1 MELTEQGLADVLV
14 KSLQHDNNIRKEAE
28 ARMKALEA
36 QQGVVLLILR
46 LIALLCQPASA
57 ADSST
62 PAIRQAASVYFK
74 NAIKRRWSPEN
85 TDDGPVEAI
94 AINDRDSIKMHL
106 VDLMSTTPS
115 DVQRQLAEA
124 VSIIA
129 KYDFPHNWQTLLPQL
144 VSKLD
149 GDIRVIQGVML
160 TANSIFKKFRHCYK
174 SDSLFQEI
182 KDCLLIFQSPLLEM
196 FKRNSGVIAHI
207 TTSGN
212 KADLLVTMET
222 HRLMARIYY
231 SLNWQDIPEFF
242 EDNIAEWMEEF
253 MKFLTYKN
261 VHLVDTNEDSE
272 PGPIEKLQ
280 AAILEN
286 LTLYATKYEEE
297 FNPYLGMF
305 TQAIWQLLME
315 VGPQQKYDILATSSI
330 KFLSSVCSK
339 QMNVSLFTD
348 QIIKDIVEHIVVKNI
363 TATEADEELFEDNPT
378 DYIRKDME
386 GSDSDTRR
394 RSAMDLVRALHK
406 FFGTQTSQ
414 YCVGYIDAM
423 LNNYNKTMDW
433 KAKDAAL
440 HLFLS
445 TSVLSS
451 SSSGASELN
460 PNVNVLSIF
469 NSHVLAELSD
479 PSVNTRP
486 IVKADALKLICIFRS
501 HLPVSLLLT
510 LIPNIIAHL
519 SSDYIV
525 VQTYA
530 ALCLEKFL
538 SLKDRNPVSG
548 TMTARISNEH
558 LQPHLQSL
566 LGGLFVALAN
576 PNYPENDYIM
586 KCIMRVLIV
595 VGSDVSPIAMN
606 VLPPLTSTLER
617 VCKNPTNPFFNHY
630 LFECIAILIKSVTSA
645 AKGRDAVGMACSQF
659 EALFFPT
666 FQAILSQDVVEF
678 VPYAFQILAQL
689 LNARPDEMGL
699 SDPYRALF
707 APLLSPTLWERK
719 GNIPALTDLF
729 RAYINKGMNDIV
741 NTNHFEGVLGVFQ
754 KLLSL
759 KSSESYAFKLLNN
772 IIKSASLNTLN
783 PYLPTIFGLL
793 LTRLQE
799 HMKDANKNPKYI
811 KSFLHTLCF
820 FAAVHGGQ
828 ILETVFLSIDPSGG
842 LLHTII
848 VEVWAPNSIACAT
861 NDKPEVRHVII
872 GGTNILCQTDIK
884 QNPITWGS
892 LLKSIVILLDSE
904 GNKVGLDLD
913 DNNSWGLDEDAAD
926 REFDNSYSK
935 LAYAQASDPDLAPDI
950 VSAPNYLAMTL
961 CDVCRRLPG
970 HFPSIIQQ
978 SLDHQQ
984 LQILQGVCQQEGVS
998 LM

>member
-1 MELTEQGLADVLV
+1 MDIFQAPLLDMFKKNSTIIMQLTTTHGNKND
-14 KSLQHDNNIRKEAE
+14 
-28 ARMKALEA
+28 
-36 QQGVVLLILR
+36 LLI
-46 LIALLCQPASA
+46 
-57 ADSST
+57 
-62 PAIRQAASVYFK
+62 
-74 NAIKRRWSPEN
+74 
-85 TDDGPVEAI
+85 
-94 AINDRDSIKMHL
+94 
-106 VDLMSTTPS
+106 
-115 DVQRQLAEA
+115 
-124 VSIIA
+124 
-129 KYDFPHNWQTLLPQL
+129 
-144 VSKLD
+144 
-149 GDIRVIQGVML
+149 
-160 TANSIFKKFRHCYK
+160 
-174 SDSLFQEI
+174 
-182 KDCLLIFQSPLLEM
+182 
-196 FKRNSGVIAHI
+196 
-207 TTSGN
+207 
-212 KADLLVTMET
+212 TMET

-242 EDNIAEWMEEF
+242 EDHIAEWMEEF
-253 MKFLTYKN
+253 MKMLTYTN
-261 VHLVDTNEDSE
+261 TVLVDNNEDLE

-305 TQAIWQLLME
+305 TQAIWQLLMH

-339 QMNVSLFTD
+339 QMNIALFTD
-348 QIIKDIVEHIVVKNI
+348 QIIKDIVEHIVVKNV

-423 LNNYNKTMDW
+423 LHSYSQTMDW

-445 TSVLSS
+445 TSVMST

-460 PNVNVLSIF
+460 PNVNILSIF
-469 NSHVLAELSD
+469 NSHVLSEVTD
-479 PSVNTRP
+479 PNVNSRP

-501 HLPVSLLLT
+501 HLPATLLLT

-519 SSDYIV
+519 SSQYIV

-538 SLKDRNPVSG
+538 SLKDRNPVTSA
-548 TMTARISNEH
+548 MTSRITREH
-558 LQPHLQSL
+558 LQPHLQPL
-566 LGGLFVALAN
+566 LSGLFIALGN
-576 PNYPENDYIM
+576 PNFPENDYIM

-595 VGSDVSPIAMN
+595 VGSDITPNTMH
-606 VLPPLTSTLER
+606 VLPPLTTTLER

-630 LFECIAILIKSVTSA
+630 LFECLAILVKSVTSGA
-645 AKGRDAVGMACSQF
+645 VGVDAIGMACSQF
-659 EALFFPT
+659 ESLFFPT

-689 LNARPDEMGL
+689 LNARPDELGL

-707 APLLSPTLWERK
+707 PPLLSPTLWERK
-719 GNIPALTDLF
+719 GNVPALTDLF
-729 RAYINKGMNDIV
+729 RAYIGKGMNDIV
-741 NTNHFEGVLGVFQ
+741 TNHLEGVLGVFQ

-759 KSSESYAFKLLNN
+759 KSSESYAFKLLNS
-772 IIKSASLNTLN
+772 IIKSASINTLR

-799 HMKDANKNPKYI
+799 HMKDTKTPKYC

-828 ILETVFLSIDPSGG
+828 NLESVFLSIDASGG
-842 LLHTII
+842 LLHTLII
-848 VEVWAPNSIACAT
+848 DVWGPNSVQCAT
-861 NDKPEVRHVII
+861 NDKTEIRHLII
-872 GGTNILCQTDIK
+872 GGTNILCHTNVK
-884 QNPITWGS
+884 QNPVAWGS
-892 LLKSIVILLDSE
+892 LLKSIVILLESDV
-904 GNKVGLDLD
+904 NKVGLDLD
-913 DNNSWGLDEDAAD
+913 DNNSWGLDEEAAD
-926 REFDNSYSK
+926 REFDSSYSK
-935 LAYAQASDPDLAPDI
+935 LAYAQVPDPDLTADI
-950 VSAPNYLAMTL
+950 SSAPNYLAKALSEL
-961 CDVCRRLPG
+961 CRQAPG
-970 HFPSIIQQ
+970 HFPSIVQQ
-978 SLDHQQ
+978 SLEHQQ
-984 LQILQGVCQQEGVS
+984 LQVLQGLCQQNGVS
-998 LM
+998 IV

>member
-1 MELTEQGLADVLV
+1 MDITEQGLADVLV
-14 KSLQHDNNIRKEAE
+14 KSLHHDNTTRRGAE
-28 ARMKALEA
+28 ALMQSLEA
-36 QQGVVLLILR
+36 KPGVMLLILR
-46 LIALLCQPASA
+46 LISLLCQSAST
-57 ADSST
+57 DPSS

-74 NAIKRRWSPEN
+74 NSIKRRWSPES
-85 TDDGPVEAI
+85 TEDGTIEAI
-94 AINDRDSIKMHL
+94 GMNDRDSIKMHL
-106 VDLMSTTPS
+106 IDLMSTTPS

-144 VSKLD
+144 ISKFD

-182 KDCLLIFQSPLLEM
+182 KDCLMIFQAPLLEM
-196 FKRNSGVIAHI
+196 FKRNGGVIAHL
-207 TTSGN
+207 TTLGN
-212 KADLLVTMET
+212 KADLQITMET
-222 HRLMARIYY
+222 QRLMARIYY

-242 EDNIAEWMEEF
+242 EDHIAEWMEEF

-261 VHLVDTNEDSE
+261 LLLVDSNEDLE

-339 QMNVSLFTD
+339 QMNVGLFTD
-348 QIIKDIVEHIVVKNI
+348 QIIKDIVEHIVVKNV
-363 TATEADEELFEDNPT
+363 TATETDEELFEDNPT

-406 FFGTQTSQ
+406 FFGPQTSQ

-423 LNNYNKTMDW
+423 LNNYSKTLDW

-445 TSVLSS
+445 TSVMSS
-451 SSSGASELN
+451 SSSGASDLN
-460 PNVNVLSIF
+460 PNVNILTIF
-469 NSHVLAELSD
+469 NSHVLSELSD
-479 PSVNTRP
+479 PCVNNRP
-486 IVKADALKLICIFRS
+486 IVKADALKLVCIFRS

-510 LIPNIIAHL
+510 IIPNIIAHL
-519 SSDYIV
+519 SSEYIV

-538 SLKDRNPVSG
+538 SLKDRNPATG
-548 TMTARISNEH
+548 IMAPRITNEH

-566 LGGLFVALAN
+566 LSGLFIALAN

-586 KCIMRVLIV
+586 KCIMRVLVV
-595 VGSDVSPIAMN
+595 VGSDVSPITM
-606 VLPPLTSTLER
+606 VILPPLTATLEK

-630 LFECIAILIKSVTSA
+630 LFECLAILVKSITSA
-645 AKGRDAVGMACSQF
+645 AIGVEAIGMACSQF

-689 LNARPDEMGL
+689 LNARPVEMGL

-707 APLLSPTLWERK
+707 PPLLSPALWERK

-729 RAYINKGMNDIV
+729 RAYISKGMNDIIS
-741 NTNHFEGVLGVFQ
+741 TNHLEGVLGVFQ

-759 KSSESYAFKLLNN
+759 KSTESYAFKLLNI
-772 IIKSASLNTLN
+772 IIKHAPLNTLN

-799 HMKDANKNPKYI
+799 HMKDSKNPKYI

-820 FAAVHGGQ
+820 FAAIHGGQ
-828 ILETVFLSIDPSGG
+828 NLETVFLSVDPSGS
-842 LLHTII
+842 LLHTLII
-848 VEVWAPNSIACAT
+848 EVWSPNSAVCASNEKT
-861 NDKPEVRHVII
+861 EVRHVII
-872 GGTNILCQTDIK
+872 GGTNILCHSNVK
-884 QNPITWGS
+884 QNLVTWGS
-892 LLKSIVILLDSE
+892 LLKSIITLLDAD
-904 GNKVGLDLD
+904 GNRVGLDLD
-913 DNNSWGLDEDAAD
+913 DNNSWGLDEEAAD
-926 REFDNSYSK
+926 REFDNTYSK
-935 LAYAQASDPDLAPDI
+935 LAYAQVPDPDLTADI
-950 VSAPNYLAMTL
+950 SSAPNYLASSLGEL
-961 CDVCRRLPG
+961 CRQLPG
-970 HFPSIIQQ
+970 HYPNVVQQ

-984 LQILQGVCQQEGVS
+984 LQVLQGICQQNGVN